1 MTFDEEKE
9 QILKLMEEKK
19 VAKVSGREADLVA
32 FTS

>member
-19 VAKVSGREADLVA
+19 MWRKSQGVKL
-32 FTS
+32 TL